1 MKKKG
6 DNAFY
11 KSNRNSYS
19 EKYPAVNIVGAGL
32 AGLSAALTLARMEIP
47 CRLISPM
54 PSERAQSVMAEGGI
68 NASLDTMG
76 ENDSLLEHFEDTMK
90 GGVYLA
96 DPNAVWNLCS
106 DAPETVSMLCSLGA
120 ALQIKDGKPV
130 LRNFGGQKKKR
141 TAYAKSS
148 TGKILMTALIDA
160 VRRYEAEGLVK
171 RYSHHRLYSFEFS
184 GSECNGIKVFDLHTR
199 NAVRMNGSVILAS
212 GGMNSLFPGMTTGS
226 SVNTGDVTALA
237 FVSGA
242 EIANPEF
249 IQYHPTTF
257 PITGKRCLVSE
268 AARGEGGRLFVFRK
282 GKPWY
287 FMEEKYPE
295 LGNLMP
301 RDVVSREMEL
311 IKKEHDCDGHV
322 YLDMTGL
329 DRNVWDNKLTDLREE
344 CTRFLGID
352 PALSPVEVSPG
363 IHYFM
368 GGLSVDEAHRTNI
381 SRLYAAGECA
391 CQYHGA
397 NRLGGNSMLGAV
409 FGGHIAAETAA
420 KEIDHSNIGIEEILS
435 DEGELIMQPVGIS
448 EKAAKILRD
457 SLGIFR
463 SGESLETAAKKMQ
476 ELICSE
482 KNALQRNRMILGR
495 AILLAALNR
504 KESRGAHTRIDYP
517 KRDDENFRKT
527 TIAVFDRNKITV
539 SLRDIP
545 EKRGETK

>member
-1 MKKKG
+1 MNENGNKTDHK
-6 DNAFY
+6 
-11 KSNRNSYS
+11 R
-19 EKYPAVNIVGAGL
+19 EKPAVNIIGAGL
-32 AGLSAALTLARMEIP
+32 AGLSAALTLARMDIP

-76 ENDSLLEHFEDTMK
+76 ENDSPDEHFNDTMK

-106 DAPETVSMLCSLGA
+106 NAPETVGMLCSIGA
-120 ALQIKDGKPV
+120 ALKIKDGKPI

-160 VRRYEAEGLVK
+160 VRKYEAEGIVK
-171 RYSHHRLYSFEFS
+171 RYSHHRLYSINIAC
-184 GSECNGIKVFDLHTR
+184 GNCRGIDVLDLHTKKLI
-199 NAVRMNGSVILAS
+199 RMNGSVILAS
-212 GGMNSLFPGMTTGS
+212 GGMNSLFPGLITGS
-226 SVNTGDVTALA
+226 TVNTGDVSAMA
-237 FVSGA
+237 FISGV

-257 PITGKRCLVSE
+257 PITGKRCLISE
-268 AARGEGGRLFVFRK
+268 AARGEGGRLFVLRK
-282 GKPWY
+282 GEPWY

-301 RDVVSREMEL
+301 RDVVSREIEL
-311 IKKEHDCDGHV
+311 VKADKDCESHV

-329 DRNVWDNKLTDLREE
+329 DSLVWSDKLSDLREE
-344 CTRFLGID
+344 CIRFLGID
-352 PALSPVEVSPG
+352 PANKPVEVSPG
-363 IHYFM
+363 IHYYM
-368 GGLSVDEAHRTNI
+368 GGISVDEKHRTNI
-381 SRLYAAGECA
+381 SQLYAAGECA

-409 FGGHIAAETAA
+409 FGGHTAA
-420 KEIDHSNIGIEEILS
+420 NTAASETDMNNNDIKELS
-435 DEGELIMQPVGIS
+435 SFESEIMQPVGVP
-448 EKAAKILRD
+448 EEAARLLRD

-463 SGESLETAAKKMQ
+463 SGEVLEVAAERMQ
-476 ELICSE
+476 ELIEGE
-482 KNALQRNRMILGR
+482 KDALQKNRMILGR
-495 AILLAALNR
+495 AVLLAALNR
-504 KESRGAHTRIDYP
+504 KESRGAHTRTDYP
-517 KRDDENFRKT
+517 EKDDVNFRKT
-527 TIAVFDRNKITV
+527 TIVTYNEKEITV

-545 EKRGETK
+545 KKRGEPG

>member
-1 MKKKG
+1 MNESGKKTG
-6 DNAFY
+6 N
-11 KSNRNSYS
+11 NN
-19 EKYPAVNIVGAGL
+19 EPAINIIGAGL
-32 AGLSAALTLARMEIP
+32 AGLSAALTLARMDIP

-76 ENDSLLEHFEDTMK
+76 ENDSPEEHFKDTMK

-106 DAPETVSMLCSLGA
+106 NAPETVEMLCSLGA
-120 ALQIKDGKPV
+120 ALRMKDGKPV

-160 VRRYEAEGLVK
+160 VRKYEAEGLIK
-171 RYSHHRLYSFEFS
+171 RYSHHRLNSLDIS
-184 GSECNGIKVFDLHTR
+184 DGVCRGVTVLDLHTKKLI
-199 NAVRMNGSVILAS
+199 RMSGSVILAS
-212 GGMNSLFPGMTTGS
+212 GGMNSLFPGLTTGS
-226 SVNTGDVTALA
+226 TVNAGDVTAIA
-237 FVSGA
+237 FTKGA

-268 AARGEGGRLFVFRK
+268 AARGEGGRLFVMRN

-301 RDVVSREMEL
+301 RDVISREIEL
-311 IKKEHDCDGHV
+311 VKAAKDCDHHV

-329 DRNVWDNKLTDLREE
+329 DSLVWSEKLSDLREE
-344 CTRFLGID
+344 CIRFLGID
-352 PALSPVEVSPG
+352 PALRPVEVSPG
-363 IHYFM
+363 IHYYM
-368 GGLSVDEAHRTNI
+368 GGINVDEKHRTNI
-381 SRLYAAGECA
+381 SKLYAAGECA

-409 FGGHIAAETAA
+409 FGGYTAA
-420 KEIDHSNIGIEEILS
+420 CTAASETDENNTGMEELS
-435 DEGELIMQPVGIS
+435 QRESEIMQPVGVP
-448 EKAAKILRD
+448 EKAAEILRD

-463 SGESLETAAKKMQ
+463 SGEALEAAAEKMQ
-476 ELICSE
+476 KLIDIEKDELQ
-482 KNALQRNRMILGR
+482 KRRMILGR
-495 AILLAALNR
+495 AVLLAALNR
-504 KESRGAHTRIDYP
+504 KESRGAHTRTDYP
-517 KRDDENFRKT
+517 EKDDVNFRRT
-527 TIAVFDRNKITV
+527 TVVTYSEKEITV
-539 SLRDIP
+539 TLRDIP
-545 EKRGETK
+545 EKRGGAG